1 MARDPPQAAGTDA
14 KALRSVASVFAIL
27 AARDAEP
34 SAGDEAPLD
43 AEDAAALKGLIDSS
57 QPPLDNVRQLG
68 CPPAAGPLRAAAAEL
83 GQAVKQQRA
92 AVGQIVRASQTARG
106 RRALSRLGETIENI
120 EQGALERR
128 AEQSQSQTQ

>member
-1 MARDPPQAAGTDA
+1 M
-14 KALRSVASVFAIL
+14 
-27 AARDAEP
+27 RDAE
-34 SAGDEAPLD
+34 SNAGDEAPLD

-57 QPPLDNVRQLG
+57 QPPLDTVRQLG
-68 CPPAAGPLRAAAAEL
+68 CPPAAGPVRAAAAEL

-92 AVGQIVRASQTARG
+92 AVGQIIRASQTARG

-128 AEQSQSQTQ
+128 AEQSQTQ